1 MGLFSSHN
9 QPKMNPD
16 RWYFPYGQDLQMESG
31 SNASL
36 EMFRDQPLDSLA
48 REICQNSLDAAAGQE
63 PVKVAFQYFDLP
75 TEQLPNVKQLRDDIL
90 PAAQKEWTQEKKTQ
104 QMLKRMAETLSQ
116 PTIPVLKISDY
127 QTTGLLNKNWQS
139 LIEQAGSSIKKDD
152 SSAGSFG
159 IGKGAP
165 FAVSDLRMVGYNSLA
180 ADGHR
185 SICVMKFVSYKL
197 REAKQNITQGTGY
210 FGACGKQPFDTD
222 LPFDQKHPR
231 QETGTDIYVLG
242 FNRSLLSDWQTQI
255 KRSIVDNFL
264 FSLYK
269 NRLVVEVDGETIDY
283 PAAKMILD
291 DLQQDKRLAKKYR
304 DAFCYLNVL
313 EDPDHC
319 EFSLQGLTDYGVPD
333 GDAVLLTS
341 NCSQANNRRVLMT
354 REVGMK
360 IYEQNRISS
369 TLQFSGIFWAN
380 GEKINQ
386 LLKELENPNHD
397 KWSEKRAADPKKM
410 GEFLRSIRRFISTTI
425 KNQYE
430 QKIEEQVDAFGV
442 SSFLPDDLN
451 AFKGAKAQLK
461 QKGSNRPK
469 VKLEAQPQTSDQS
482 PVRASETE
490 FSDDLDEFGV
500 TGVQDGETSG
510 SGYDGGEGGGIDGSN
525 DTAFGNRPG
534 SHAPDKGNDQYA
546 KINVKRQLI
555 GNVTYRCIE
564 ADYHQGR
571 YNLLINPGQ
580 PLDQVRI
587 GINVVG
593 DSGNKDIVR
602 VKAAALADG
611 TPLGTSFNSVYLDQ
625 LAKGQWHRIEMIL
638 NRNSRLKL
646 EVEVYAHCE

>member
-1 MGLFSSHN
+1 
-9 QPKMNPD
+9 
-16 RWYFPYGQDLQMESG
+16 
-31 SNASL
+31 
-36 EMFRDQPLDSLA
+36 
-48 REICQNSLDAAAGQE
+48 
-63 PVKVAFQYFDLP
+63 
-75 TEQLPNVKQLRDDIL
+75 
-90 PAAQKEWTQEKKTQ
+90 
-104 QMLKRMAETLSQ
+104 
-116 PTIPVLKISDY
+116 
-127 QTTGLLNKNWQS
+127 
-139 LIEQAGSSIKKDD
+139 
-152 SSAGSFG
+152 
-159 IGKGAP
+159 
-165 FAVSDLRMVGYNSLA
+165 
-180 ADGHR
+180 
-185 SICVMKFVSYKL
+185 
-197 REAKQNITQGTGY
+197 
-210 FGACGKQPFDTD
+210 
-222 LPFDQKHPR
+222 
-231 QETGTDIYVLG
+231 
-242 FNRSLLSDWQTQI
+242 
-255 KRSIVDNFL
+255 
-264 FSLYK
+264 
-269 NRLVVEVDGETIDY
+269 
-283 PAAKMILD
+283 
-291 DLQQDKRLAKKYR
+291 
-304 DAFCYLNVL
+304 
-313 EDPDHC
+313 
-319 EFSLQGLTDYGVPD
+319 
-333 GDAVLLTS
+333 
-341 NCSQANNRRVLMT
+341 MT

-442 SSFLPDDLN
+442 SGFLPDDLN

-490 FSDDLDEFGV
+490 FSDDLDEFGA
-500 TGVQDGETSG
+500 TGVQDGETNG
-510 SGYDGGEGGGIDGSN
+510 SGYDDGESGGIGGSN
-525 DTAFGNRPG
+525 NASFGDQPG

-564 ADYHQGR
+564 ADYHQGH

-593 DSGNKDIVR
+593 DSGNKDIVH
-602 VKAAALADG
+602 VKAAFLDG
-611 TPLGTSFNSVYLDQ
+611 TPLGTGFNSVYLDQ

>member
-1 MGLFSSHN
+1 MGLFYHAN
-9 QPKMNPD
+9 QPRVTAD
-16 RWYFPYGQDLQMESG
+16 EWYFPYGQDLQMELG
-31 SNASL
+31 SNAAL

-48 REICQNSLDAAAGQE
+48 REICQNSLDAAAGKN
-63 PVKVAFQYFDLP
+63 PVKVVFQCFDLP
-75 TEQLPNVKQLRDDIL
+75 IEQLPGADQLRSKVL
-90 PAAQKEWTQEKKTQ
+90 PAAEKEWVHEKKTQ
-104 QMLKRMAETLSQ
+104 QMLARMKETLNQ
-116 PTIPVLKISDY
+116 PSIPVLKISDS
-127 QTTGLLNKNWQS
+127 QTTGLLAENWES

-180 ADGHR
+180 EDGHR
-185 SICVMKFVSYKL
+185 AICVMKFVSYKYD
-197 REAKQNITQGTGY
+197 AKNITQGTGY
-210 FGACGKQPFDTD
+210 FGAPGKQPFDSD
-222 LPFDQKHPR
+222 LPFDRRHPR
-231 QETGTDIYVLG
+231 KETGTDIYILG
-242 FNRSLLSDWQTQI
+242 FNRNLLSDWQTQI

-269 NRLVVEVDGETIDY
+269 DRLVVQVDDEIIDY

-313 EDPDHC
+313 EDPNHC
-319 EFSLQGLTDYGVPD
+319 EFPLQGLKKYGVPD
-333 GDAVLLTS
+333 GEAVLLTS
-341 NCSQANNRRVLMT
+341 NDSQADNRKVLMT

-360 IYEQNRISS
+360 IFEQNRISS
-369 TLQFSGIFWAN
+369 TLQFSGIFWAF
-380 GEKINQ
+380 GENINHI
-386 LLKELENPNHD
+386 LKDLENPNHNN
-397 KWSEKRAADPKKM
+397 WSEKRAANPKKM
-410 GEFLRSIRRFISTTI
+410 GEFLKEIRRFIRETI
-425 KNQYE
+425 KKQYE

-461 QKGSNRPK
+461 QKGNNRLK
-469 VKLEAQPQTSDQS
+469 VKLEEQPQASDQN

-490 FSDDLDEFGV
+490 LSDELDEFDD
-500 TGVQDGETSG
+500 TGIQDGQTSG
-510 SGYDGGEGGGIDGSN
+510 SGYDGGGIGGDNEAS
-525 DTAFGNRPG
+525 FGDQPG
-534 SHAPDKGNDQYA
+534 HHAQDEGNDLRA
-546 KINVKRQLI
+546 KVNEKRQLI
-555 GNVTYRCIE
+555 GNVIYRCIE
-564 ADYHQGR
+564 VDYHQGR

-580 PLDQVRI
+580 LLNHVRI

-611 TPLGTSFNSVYLDQ
+611 TQLGTSFNSIYLDHLEKEKWQ
-625 LAKGQWHRIEMIL
+625 RVEMIL